1 MKEKQINLELKQ
13 MFEGEYD
20 LLHSIKNGQEFKHVM
35 TRKIIDAFEP
45 CLGNPFKKS
54 ERLCLAMARQYEK
67 EGQPEN
73 ASYCLKYARKFAG
86 ELGKLERIKVEYK
99 AFPLNISLTLKE
111 YF

>member
-45 CLGNPFKKS
+45 CLGNPF
-54 ERLCLAMARQYEK
+54 
-67 EGQPEN
+67 
-73 ASYCLKYARKFAG
+73 
-86 ELGKLERIKVEYK
+86 
-99 AFPLNISLTLKE
+99 
-111 YF
+111 